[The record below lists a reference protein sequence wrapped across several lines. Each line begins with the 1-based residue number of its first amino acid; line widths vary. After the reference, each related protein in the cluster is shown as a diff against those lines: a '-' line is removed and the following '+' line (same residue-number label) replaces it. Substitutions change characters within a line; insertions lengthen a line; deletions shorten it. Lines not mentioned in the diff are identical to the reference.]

1 MPCRGSSAPNTTPD
15 WPVWCLATT
24 SSMVS
29 GCTFLVRTRWSG
41 ILRLAK
47 TMPTANHDTLC
58 DIQARHARAATN
70 RFVNMS
76 YIVHSAY
83 LVHNHSRRAFFWG
96 GRLLGTGRIDEAGKG
111 RGTTGTCGG
120 NLLHA
125 DTSPSSRG
133 RSLCRGFAH
142 AECAKANL
150 RLVSH
155 TTSCAIGTD
164 PHTVG
169 PAGPGSWQR
178 LPPRGRQAA
187 AFKISN
193 SERACTSLLAGFPE
207 SESAH
212 HPRATQAIGCAQTQT
227 NTEADDKPHG
237 GCQRAEAGAA

>member
-1 MPCRGSSAPNTTPD
+1 M
-15 WPVWCLATT
+15 
-24 SSMVS
+24 
-29 GCTFLVRTRWSG
+29 
-41 ILRLAK
+41 
-47 TMPTANHDTLC
+47 
-58 DIQARHARAATN
+58 
-70 RFVNMS
+70 
-76 YIVHSAY
+76 
-83 LVHNHSRRAFFWG
+83 
-96 GRLLGTGRIDEAGKG
+96 GTGHIDEAGKG

-212 HPRATQAIGCAQTQT
+212 LPVLPRRSAAHKHRQTQRRTT
-227 NTEADDKPHG
+227 NRTGAVSVRKRGRRES
-237 GCQRAEAGAA
+237 RGAAYGGQQQELGIAGLCQSLAVSRKMVCVILGLHRSRAPPPSTAPPAQAPTCLPRPHENAVGKNI